1 MGNNIT
7 IFIKYNQITLK
18 IKISPQKT
26 IGQLKQII
34 YQKIEI
40 KESLQN
46 LFLEDKKLLDTNT
59 LSYYNIRNNSNI
71 ELILNSQNNSE
82 TKREEIEQEEIN
94 QEKQEEE
101 KNDNISYQKI
111 NADDIFRYFYNS
123 FGIELDIRDWGDIT
137 IKEMQ

>member
-7 IFIKYNQITLK
+7 VFIKYNQATLK

-34 YQKIEI
+34 YQKITI

-46 LFLEDKKLLDTNT
+46 LFLEDKRLLDTNT

-123 FGIELDIRDWGDIT
+123 FGIELDISDWGDIT

>member
-7 IFIKYNQITLK
+7 VFIKYNQATLK

-34 YQKIEI
+34 YQKITI

-46 LFLEDKKLLDTNT
+46 LFLEDKRLLDTNT

-101 KNDNISYQKI
+101 KNE
-111 NADDIFRYFYNS
+111 R
-123 FGIELDIRDWGDIT
+123 L
-137 IKEMQ
+137 

>member
-7 IFIKYNQITLK
+7 VFIKCNQATLK

-26 IGQLKQII
+26 IGQLKQLI
-34 YQKIEI
+34 YQKIAV

-82 TKREEIEQEEIN
+82 TKREEIEQEEI
-94 QEKQEEE
+94 K
-101 KNDNISYQKI
+101 KNKKKKKMIISVIQK
-111 NADDIFRYFYNS
+111 
-123 FGIELDIRDWGDIT
+123 
-137 IKEMQ
+137 